1 MHVFILE
8 IQTSPLLKKVQEI
21 TNLQSLGIHVLI
33 QTQGHE

>member
-21 TNLQSLGIHVLI
+21 TNFIHVLI